1 MRDYLSSEV
10 RNVCVIGHS
19 GAGKT
24 SVLESMLYYT
34 KATDRFGKTSEGSS
48 MIDFDA
54 EEIRRGISV
63 YTSIVPIEWED
74 CKINFIDTPGYL
86 DFVGEKQ
93 AGFAVGDS
101 CLIVANAKDVLESGT
116 RLAYK
121 QAIAAKKPTIFFI
134 NKLDEENTSFQEAYD
149 KLHEAF
155 GKSIIPFEVPIVENG
170 ECVGS
175 VNIIRN
181 KAWYYKGPKAD
192 GDKPHPVPEDMQEE
206 VNLYKDQIAEA
217 VAMGDDDLMEKF
229 FSGEEFTDAELT
241 RGVRIGVRN
250 GEICPVYSG
259 SATQSIGIQRLMDLI
274 VTYFPTYSEKGMYTA
289 TSPNDVKVE
298 LMTSEKEVL
307 TAQVFKTIIDPFVGR
322 ISYVKV
328 LSGVLSSD
336 SVVSNANNGKPEKV
350 GTIFIIKGKHQ
361 TAAGKLFT
369 GDIGAIQKL
378 QYTKTKVLFHPIIT
392 LGR

>member
-121 QAIAAKKPTIFFI
+121 QAIAAKNLQSSLLINLMKKTQVSRKLMINFMKP
-134 NKLDEENTSFQEAYD
+134 LVRASFHLKYR
-149 KLHEAF
+149 
-155 GKSIIPFEVPIVENG
+155 S
-170 ECVGS
+170 
-175 VNIIRN
+175 
-181 KAWYYKGPKAD
+181 
-192 GDKPHPVPEDMQEE
+192 
-206 VNLYKDQIAEA
+206 
-217 VAMGDDDLMEKF
+217 
-229 FSGEEFTDAELT
+229 
-241 RGVRIGVRN
+241 
-250 GEICPVYSG
+250 
-259 SATQSIGIQRLMDLI
+259 
-274 VTYFPTYSEKGMYTA
+274 
-289 TSPNDVKVE
+289 
-298 LMTSEKEVL
+298 
-307 TAQVFKTIIDPFVGR
+307 
-322 ISYVKV
+322 
-328 LSGVLSSD
+328 
-336 SVVSNANNGKPEKV
+336 
-350 GTIFIIKGKHQ
+350 
-361 TAAGKLFT
+361 
-369 GDIGAIQKL
+369 
-378 QYTKTKVLFHPIIT
+378 
-392 LGR
+392 